1 MDLRERLRTYG
12 AGNAYPFHMPGH
24 KRQKQQGSLFPYDLD
39 ITEIDGFDNLHHAE
53 GILEEAMER
62 AAKLWGSRKSFFLV
76 NGSSSGLLAGIR
88 AVTKRGDKV
97 LMARGCHRAV
107 YHAVELCGLHP
118 VYMQAEWVEE
128 MQISGSIQ
136 PETVEKHLQEH
147 PDCKLVILTSPTYEG
162 VVSDITEIAKVAHR
176 YGAYLLVDEA
186 HGAHLGFS
194 KGFPDTSVHLGADV
208 VVQSLHKT
216 LPCPTQT
223 AILHVCTAQVDVTEV
238 GRQLSVFQ
246 TSSPSYVF
254 MAEIDG
260 CVSLLEQ
267 KRESLFAA
275 YERRLASFYEKM
287 EKLKHIRLCQPAVS
301 PAVFGHDRGK
311 LLFFTG
317 NSNLSGVELAEIL
330 RERYELE
337 IEMSQPLHTLAMT
350 SIFDTDEG
358 MERLAKAMLEID
370 KEVMP
375 AKQPLA
381 KGHMVLPQMVCG
393 MEQAL
398 RGETTEVIL
407 DDSLGKIAA
416 DFLWAYPP
424 GIPLVAPGER
434 ISEEVLAQA
443 FYMKENG
450 VNVQCAFAKDGKIR
464 VCFCE

>member
-1 MDLRERLRTYG
+1 MDLRERLKTYG

-24 KRQKQQGSLFPYDLD
+24 KRQKQPGSLFPYDLD

-53 GILEEAMER
+53 GILAEAMER

-76 NGSSSGLLAGIR
+76 NGSSAGLLAGIR
-88 AVTKRGDKV
+88 ALTKRGDKV

-118 VYMQAEWVEE
+118 VYMQAAWVEE

-147 PDCKLVILTSPTYEG
+147 PDCNLVILTSPTYEG
-162 VVSDITEIAKVAHR
+162 VVSDIAEIAKIAHR

-186 HGAHLGFS
+186 HGAHLGFCEE
-194 KGFPDTSVHLGADV
+194 GFPDTAVHLGADV

-223 AILHVCTAQVDVTEV
+223 AILHVCTEQVDVTEV

-254 MAEIDG
+254 MAEMDG
-260 CVSLLEQ
+260 CISLLERE
-267 KRESLFAA
+267 RESLFAA
-275 YERRLASFYEKM
+275 YEKRLASFYEKM
-287 EKLKHIRLCQPAVS
+287 EKLEHIRLYHPENS
-301 PAVFGHDRGK
+301 SFVFGHDRGK

-317 NSNLSGVELAEIL
+317 NCNLSGVELSDIL

-337 IEMSQPLHTLAMT
+337 MEMSLSLHTLAMT

-375 AKQPLA
+375 VKQPLA
-381 KGHMVLPQMVCG
+381 KGQMVLPQMVCG
-393 MEQAL
+393 MEEAL
-398 RGETTEVIL
+398 QGETTEVIL
-407 DDSLGKIAA
+407 QDSLGKIAA

-443 FYMKENG
+443 FYMQKNG
-450 VNVQCAFAKDGKIR
+450 VNIQCSFAKDGWIR
-464 VCFCE
+464 VRF

>member
-1 MDLRERLRTYG
+1 MDLRERLKTYG

-24 KRQKQQGSLFPYDLD
+24 KRQKQQGSLFPYNMD

-53 GILEEAMER
+53 GILAEAMER
-62 AAKLWGSRKSFFLV
+62 AAKFWGSRKRFFLV
-76 NGSSSGLLAGIR
+76 NGSSAGLLAGIR
-88 AVTKRGDKV
+88 ALTKRGDQV

-118 VYMQAEWVEE
+118 LYIQAEWVEE

-136 PETVEKHLQEH
+136 PETVEKHLQEN
-147 PDCKLVILTSPTYEG
+147 PNCKLVILTSPTYEG
-162 VVSDITEIAKVAHR
+162 VVSDIAAIAQIVHG

-186 HGAHLGFS
+186 HGAHLGFHE
-194 KGFPDTSVHLGADV
+194 GFPDTAVHLGADV

-223 AILHVCTAQVDVTEV
+223 AILHVCTEQVDVTEV

-260 CVSLLEQ
+260 CISLLEQ
-267 KRESLFAA
+267 ERESLFAA
-275 YERRLASFYEKM
+275 YEKRLASFYEKM
-287 EKLKHIRLCQPAVS
+287 EKLQHIRLCQPKNS
-301 PAVFGHDRGK
+301 PLVFGHDRGK

-317 NSNLSGVELAEIL
+317 NCNLSGVQLSDIL
-330 RERYELE
+330 REKYELE
-337 IEMSQPLHTLAMT
+337 MEMSLSLHTLAMT

-358 MERLAKAMLEID
+358 MERLAKAILEID
-370 KEVMP
+370 QEVISE
-375 AKQPLA
+375 KQPLA
-381 KGHMVLPQMVCG
+381 KGQMVLPQMVCG
-393 MEQAL
+393 MEEAL
-398 RGETTEVIL
+398 QGETTEVML
-407 DDSLGKIAA
+407 KDSLGKVSA

-434 ISEEVLAQA
+434 ISEDVLSRA
-443 FYMKENG
+443 FYMQKNG

-464 VCFCE
+464 VCFSE

>member
-1 MDLRERLRTYG
+1 MDLRERLKTYG

-24 KRQKQQGSLFPYDLD
+24 KRQKQQGSLFPYDID

-53 GILEEAMER
+53 GILAEAMER
-62 AAKLWGSRKSFFLV
+62 AAKLWGSKKSFFLL
-76 NGSSSGLLAGIR
+76 NGSSAGLLAGIR
-88 AVTKRGDKV
+88 ALTKRSDKV

-162 VVSDITEIAKVAHR
+162 VVSDIAAIAEIAHR

-194 KGFPDTSVHLGADV
+194 EEFPDTAVHLGADV

-223 AILHVCTAQVDVTEV
+223 AILHVCTEQVDVTEMS
-238 GRQLSVFQ
+238 RQLSVFQ

-260 CVSLLEQ
+260 CISLLEQ
-267 KRESLFAA
+267 ERENLFAA
-275 YERRLASFYEKM
+275 YEKRLASFYEKM
-287 EKLKHIRLCQPAVS
+287 EKLEHIKLCQPEIS
-301 PAVFGHDRGK
+301 PLVFGHDRGK

-317 NSNLSGVELAEIL
+317 NYNLSGVELSDIL

-337 IEMSQPLHTLAMT
+337 LEMSQPLHALAMT

-370 KEVMP
+370 QQVLP

-381 KGHMVLPQMVCG
+381 KGQMVLPQMVCG
-393 MEQAL
+393 MEEAL
-398 RGETTEVIL
+398 QGETAEVSL
-407 DDSLGKIAA
+407 NDGLGKIAA

-434 ISEEVLAQA
+434 ISEDVLAQA
-443 FYMKENG
+443 FYMQKNG
-450 VNVQCAFAKDGKIR
+450 VNVQCAFAKEGKIR
-464 VCFCE
+464 VCFYE

>member
-1 MDLRERLRTYG
+1 MDLRERLRIYG
-12 AGNAYPFHMPGH
+12 GGNAYPFHMPGH

-39 ITEIDGFDNLHHAE
+39 ITEIEGFDNLHHAE
-53 GILEEAMER
+53 GILKEAMER
-62 AAKLWGSRKSFFLV
+62 AAKLWNSRKSFFLV

-88 AVTKRGDKV
+88 ALTKRGDKV

-118 VYMQAEWVEE
+118 FYIQAEWVVE
-128 MQISGSIQ
+128 MQTSGSIQ

-162 VVSDITEIAKVAHR
+162 VVSDIAAIGEIVHQ
-176 YGAYLLVDEA
+176 YSAYLLVDEA

-194 KGFPDTSVHLGADV
+194 EGFPDTAVHLGADV

-223 AILHVCTAQVDVTEV
+223 AILHVCTEQVDVTEI

-254 MAEIDG
+254 LAEIDG
-260 CVSLLEQ
+260 CI
-267 KRESLFAA
+267 SLFERERKCLFSE
-275 YERRLASFYEKM
+275 YERRLSSFYKKM
-287 EKLKHIRLCQPAVS
+287 EQLEWISLCQPKRS
-301 PAVFGHDRGK
+301 PLVFAHDRGK

-317 NSNLSGVELAEIL
+317 NCNLSGVELADIL
-330 RERYELE
+330 RKKYGLE
-337 IEMSQPLHTLAMT
+337 MEMSQPLHTLAMT

-358 MERLAKAMLEID
+358 MERLAKALLEID
-370 KEVMP
+370 KEVLP

-381 KGHMVLPQMVCG
+381 KGQIMLPEMVCDI
-393 MEQAL
+393 EQAL
-398 RGETTEVIL
+398 QGKTTEAML
-407 DDSLGKIAA
+407 KDSLGKVAS

-424 GIPLVAPGER
+424 GIPLIVPGEK
-434 ISEEVLAQA
+434 ISKEVLEQA
-443 FYMKENG
+443 FYLQKNG
-450 VNVQCAFAKDGKIR
+450 VNVQCAFAAAGKIR
-464 VCFCE
+464 LRF

>member
-12 AGNAYPFHMPGH
+12 AGNTYPFHMPGH
-24 KRQKQQGSLFPYDLD
+24 KRQKQPGSLFPYNMD
-39 ITEIDGFDNLHHAE
+39 ITEINGFDNLHHAE
-53 GILEEAMER
+53 GILKEAMER
-62 AAKLWGSRKSFFLV
+62 TAKLWGSKKSFFLV
-76 NGSSSGLLAGIR
+76 NGSSAGLLAGIR
-88 AVTKRGDKV
+88 ALTKRGDKV

-118 VYMQAEWVEE
+118 IYMQAEWLEE

-136 PETVEKHLQEH
+136 PETAKKHLREH
-147 PDCKLVILTSPTYEG
+147 PECKLVILTSPTYEG
-162 VVSDITEIAKVAHR
+162 VVSDIAEIAKIVHR

-194 KGFPDTSVHLGADV
+194 EGFPDTAVHLGADV

-223 AILHVCTAQVDVTEV
+223 AVLHVCTEQVDVTEV

-254 MAEIDG
+254 IAEMDG
-260 CVSLLEQ
+260 CISLLE
-267 KRESLFAA
+267 KERESLFAA

-287 EKLKHIRLCQPAVS
+287 EKLEHIRLCQPEIS
-301 PAVFGHDRGK
+301 PLVFGHDRGK

-317 NSNLSGVELAEIL
+317 NANLSGVELTDIL

-337 IEMSQPLHTLAMT
+337 MEMSQPLHTLAMT
-350 SIFDTDEG
+350 SVFDTDEG
-358 MERLAKAMLEID
+358 MERLAKAILEID
-370 KEVMP
+370 KEVLP
-375 AKQPLA
+375 AKHPMA
-381 KGHMVLPQMVCG
+381 KGQMVLPQVVCG

-398 RGETTEVIL
+398 QGETTEVTL
-407 DDSLGKIAA
+407 KESAGKVAA

-424 GIPLVAPGER
+424 GLPLVVPGER
-434 ISEEVLAQA
+434 ISEDVLAQA
-443 FYMKENG
+443 FYMQEKG
-450 VNVQCAFAKDGKIR
+450 VNVQCAFAEAEKIR
-464 VCFCE
+464 VCF

>member
-24 KRQKQQGSLFPYDLD
+24 KRQKQQSSLFPYDLD

-53 GILEEAMER
+53 GILAEAMER
-62 AAKLWGSRKSFFLV
+62 AANLWGSRKSYFLV

-88 AVTKRGDKV
+88 ALTKRGDKV

-162 VVSDITEIAKVAHR
+162 VVSDIAEIAKVAHR

-186 HGAHLGFS
+186 HGAHLGFHE
-194 KGFPDTSVHLGADV
+194 GFPDTAVHLGADV

-223 AILHVCTAQVDVTEV
+223 AILHVCTEQVDVTEI

-254 MAEIDG
+254 MAEMDG
-260 CVSLLEQ
+260 CISLLEQ
-267 KRESLFAA
+267 KKESLFAA
-275 YERRLASFYEKM
+275 YEKRLASFYEKM
-287 EKLKHIRLCQPAVS
+287 EKLEHIRLC
-301 PAVFGHDRGK
+301 HDRGK

-317 NSNLSGVELAEIL
+317 NCNLSGVELADIL
-330 RERYELE
+330 REKYELE
-337 IEMSQPLHTLAMT
+337 VEMSLSLHTLAMT
-350 SIFDTDEG
+350 SIFDTDDG
-358 MERLAKAMLEID
+358 MERLAKAILEID
-370 KEVMP
+370 QEVLP
-375 AKQPLA
+375 IKQSLA
-381 KGHMVLPQMVCG
+381 KGQMVLPQMVCG
-393 MEQAL
+393 MEEAL
-398 RGETTEVIL
+398 QGETTEVTL
-407 DDSLGKIAA
+407 YDSLGKIAA

-434 ISEEVLAQA
+434 ISDEVLAQA
-443 FYMKENG
+443 FYMQKNG
-450 VNVQCAFAKDGKIR
+450 VNVQCAFAKDGRIR

>member
-12 AGNAYPFHMPGH
+12 TGNTYPFHMPGH
-24 KRQKQQGSLFPYDLD
+24 KRQKQRDSLFPYDLD

-53 GILEEAMER
+53 GILAEAMER
-62 AAKLWGSRKSFFLV
+62 AAKLWSSRKSFFLV

-88 AVTKRGDKV
+88 ALTKRGDKV

-107 YHAVELCGLHP
+107 YHAIELCGLCP
-118 VYMQAEWVEE
+118 VYMHAEWVEE

-136 PETVEKHLQEH
+136 PETVEKHLQEN

-162 VVSDITEIAKVAHR
+162 VVSDIASISEIAHR

-186 HGAHLGFS
+186 HGAHLGFCER
-194 KGFPDTSVHLGADV
+194 FPDTAVHLGADV

-223 AILHVCTAQVDVTEV
+223 AILHVCTEQVDVTEV

-254 MAEIDG
+254 MAEMDG

-267 KRESLFAA
+267 ERESLFAA
-275 YERRLASFYEKM
+275 YEKRLASFYEQM
-287 EKLKHIRLCQPAVS
+287 EKLEYIRLCQPENS
-301 PAVFGHDRGK
+301 SLVFGHDKGK

-317 NSNLSGVELAEIL
+317 NCNLSGVELSDIL

-337 IEMSQPLHTLAMT
+337 LEMSQPLHVLAMT

-370 KEVMP
+370 KEAMS
-375 AKQPLA
+375 AQQPLA
-381 KGHMVLPQMVCG
+381 KGQMVLPQMVCG
-393 MEQAL
+393 MEEAL
-398 RGETTEVIL
+398 QGETTEVTL
-407 DDSLGKIAA
+407 QDSLGKIAA

-434 ISEEVLAQA
+434 ISEEVLTQT
-443 FYMKENG
+443 FYMQKNG
-450 VNVQCAFAKDGKIR
+450 VHVQCAFAKDGCIR
-464 VCFCE
+464 VCFSE

>member
-1 MDLRERLRTYG
+1 MDLRQRLKIYG
-12 AGNAYPFHMPGH
+12 DGNGYPFHMPGH
-24 KRQKQQGSLFPYDLD
+24 KRQKQQDSPFPYDLD
-39 ITEIDGFDNLHHAE
+39 ITEIKGFDNLHHAE
-53 GILEEAMER
+53 GILAEAMVR
-62 AAKLWGSRKSFFLV
+62 GAKLWGSRKSYFLV
-76 NGSSSGLLAGIR
+76 NGSSAGLLAGIR
-88 AVTKRGDKV
+88 ALTKRGGKV

-162 VVSDITEIAKVAHR
+162 VVSDIAAIAKIAHGC
-176 YGAYLLVDEA
+176 GAYLLVDEA

-194 KGFPDTSVHLGADV
+194 EGFPDTAVHLGADV

-223 AILHVCTAQVDVTEV
+223 AILHVCTEQVDVSEV

-260 CVSLLEQ
+260 CISLMEQ
-267 KRESLFAA
+267 ERESLFAA
-275 YERRLASFYEKM
+275 YEKRLSSFYKRM
-287 EKLKHIRLCQPAVS
+287 ENLKHIRLCQPKISSLVYD
-301 PAVFGHDRGK
+301 HDRGK

-317 NSNLSGVELAEIL
+317 NSNLSGVKLADIL
-330 RERYELE
+330 REKYNLE
-337 IEMSQPLHTLAMT
+337 MEMSQPLHALAMT

-358 MERLAKAMLEID
+358 MERLVKAILEID
-370 KEVMP
+370 QEVIP
-375 AKQPLA
+375 AEQPLA
-381 KGHMVLPQMVCG
+381 KGQMVLPQIVCG
-393 MEQAL
+393 MEEAL
-398 RGETTEVIL
+398 QGKTTEVL
-407 DDSLGKIAA
+407 FNDSLGKVSA

-424 GIPLVAPGER
+424 GIPLITPGEQ
-434 ISEEVLAQA
+434 ISEDVLAQV
-443 FYMKENG
+443 FYMQEKG
-450 VNVQCAFAKDGKIR
+450 VNIQCAFAKDGWIR
-464 VCFCE
+464 VCF

>member
-1 MDLRERLRTYG
+1 MDLRERLRVYG

-88 AVTKRGDKV
+88 ALTKRSDKV

-136 PETVEKHLQEH
+136 PKTVEKHLQRT

-162 VVSDITEIAKVAHR
+162 VVSDIAEIAKIVHR
-176 YGAYLLVDEA
+176 HGAYLLVDEA
-186 HGAHLGFS
+186 HGAHLGFHE
-194 KGFPDTSVHLGADV
+194 GFPDTAVRLGADV

-223 AILHVCTAQVDVTEV
+223 AILHVCTEQMDVTEV

-267 KRESLFAA
+267 KKENLFVA
-275 YERRLASFYEKM
+275 YEKRLTSFYKKM
-287 EKLKHIRLCQPAVS
+287 EKLEHIRLCRPEFS
-301 PAVFGHDRGK
+301 PLVFGHDKGK

-317 NSNLSGVELAEIL
+317 NCNLSGVELADIL

-337 IEMSQPLHTLAMT
+337 VEMSLSLHTLAMT

-370 KEVMP
+370 KEVMS
-375 AKQPLA
+375 AKQSLA
-381 KGHMVLPQMVCG
+381 KGQMTLPKIVCS
-393 MEQAL
+393 MEKAL
-398 RGETTEVIL
+398 QGETTEVTL
-407 DDSLGKIAA
+407 NDSLGKIAA

-424 GIPLVAPGER
+424 GIPIVVPGER

-443 FYMKENG
+443 FHMRKNG
-450 VNVQCAFAKDGKIR
+450 VNIQCAFAKDGKIR
-464 VCFCE
+464 VCFYE

>member
-1 MDLRERLRTYG
+1 MDLRERLKTYG

-24 KRQKQQGSLFPYDLD
+24 KRQKPQGSLFPYEID

-53 GILEEAMER
+53 GVLAEAMER
-62 AAKLWGSRKSFFLV
+62 AAKLWNSRKSYFLV

-88 AVTKRGDKV
+88 ALTKRGDKV
-97 LMARGCHRAV
+97 LLARGCHRAV
-107 YHAVELCGLHP
+107 YHAIELCGLHP

-136 PETVEKHLQEH
+136 PVTVEKHLQEN

-162 VVSDITEIAKVAHR
+162 VVSDIAAIAKIAHG

-186 HGAHLGFS
+186 HGAHLGFHE
-194 KGFPDTSVHLGADV
+194 GFPDTAVHLGADV

-223 AILHVCTAQVDVTEV
+223 AILHVCTEQVDVTEV

-260 CVSLLEQ
+260 CISLLEQ
-267 KRESLFAA
+267 ERDSLFAA

-287 EKLKHIRLCQPAVS
+287 EQLEHIRLCQPEVS
-301 PAVFGHDRGK
+301 SLVFGHDRGK

-317 NSNLSGVELAEIL
+317 NCTLSGVELADLL
-330 RERYELE
+330 REKYELE
-337 IEMSQPLHTLAMT
+337 MEMSLSLHTLAMT
-350 SIFDTDEG
+350 SIFDTGEG
-358 MERLAKAMLEID
+358 MERLAKAILEID
-370 KEVMP
+370 KEVIP

-381 KGHMVLPQMVCG
+381 KGQMVLPQMVCG
-393 MEQAL
+393 MEEAL
-398 RGETTEVIL
+398 QGETTEVML
-407 DDSLGKIAA
+407 GDSLGKIAA

-424 GIPLVAPGER
+424 GIPLVAPGEQ
-434 ISEEVLAQA
+434 ISEDVLAQA
-443 FYMKENG
+443 FYMQKNG

-464 VCFCE
+464 VCF

>member
-12 AGNAYPFHMPGH
+12 EGNAYPFHMPGH

-136 PETVEKHLQEH
+136 LETVEKHLQEH

-162 VVSDITEIAKVAHR
+162 VVSDIAEIAKVAHR

-223 AILHVCTAQVDVTEV
+223 AILHVCTEQVDVTEV

-287 EKLKHIRLCQPAVS
+287 EKLEHIRLCQPEVS

-337 IEMSQPLHTLAMT
+337 IEMS
-350 SIFDTDEG
+350 
-358 MERLAKAMLEID
+358 
-370 KEVMP
+370 
-375 AKQPLA
+375 
-381 KGHMVLPQMVCG
+381 
-393 MEQAL
+393 
-398 RGETTEVIL
+398 
-407 DDSLGKIAA
+407 
-416 DFLWAYPP
+416 
-424 GIPLVAPGER
+424 
-434 ISEEVLAQA
+434 
-443 FYMKENG
+443 
-450 VNVQCAFAKDGKIR
+450 
-464 VCFCE
+464 

>member
-260 CVSLLEQ
+260 CVSLL
-267 KRESLFAA
+267 
-275 YERRLASFYEKM
+275 
-287 EKLKHIRLCQPAVS
+287 
-301 PAVFGHDRGK
+301 
-311 LLFFTG
+311 
-317 NSNLSGVELAEIL
+317 
-330 RERYELE
+330 
-337 IEMSQPLHTLAMT
+337 AMT

-381 KGHMVLPQMVCG
+381 KGQMVLPQMVCG

>member
-1 MDLRERLRTYG
+1 MDLRERLKTYG

-24 KRQKQQGSLFPYDLD
+24 KRQKPQGSLFPYEID

-53 GILEEAMER
+53 GVLAEAMER
-62 AAKLWGSRKSFFLV
+62 AAKLWNSRKSYFLV
-76 NGSSSGLLAGIR
+76 NGSSAGLLAGIR
-88 AVTKRGDKV
+88 ALTKRGDKV
-97 LMARGCHRAV
+97 LLARGCHRAV
-107 YHAVELCGLHP
+107 YHAIELSGLHP

-136 PETVEKHLQEH
+136 PETVEKHLQEN
-147 PDCKLVILTSPTYEG
+147 PECKLVILTSPTYEG
-162 VVSDITEIAKVAHR
+162 VVSDIAAIAKIVHR

-194 KGFPDTSVHLGADV
+194 EGFPDTAVRLGADV

-223 AILHVCTAQVDVTEV
+223 AILHVCTEQVDVTEV
-238 GRQLSVFQ
+238 SRQLSVFQ

-260 CVSLLEQ
+260 CISLLE
-267 KRESLFAA
+267 RERKSLFAT
-275 YERRLASFYEKM
+275 YEKRLASFYEKM
-287 EKLKHIRLCQPAVS
+287 EKLKYIRLCQPEVS
-301 PAVFGHDRGK
+301 SLVFGHDRGK

-317 NSNLSGVELAEIL
+317 NCNLSGVELADLL
-330 RERYELE
+330 REKYELE
-337 IEMSQPLHTLAMT
+337 MEMSLSLHTLAMT

-358 MERLAKAMLEID
+358 MERLAKAILEID
-370 KEVMP
+370 KEVIP

-381 KGHMVLPQMVCG
+381 KGQMVLPQMVCG
-393 MEQAL
+393 MEEAL
-398 RGETTEVIL
+398 QGKTTEVML
-407 DDSLGKIAA
+407 GDSLGKIAA

-424 GIPLVAPGER
+424 GIPLVAPGEQ
-434 ISEEVLAQA
+434 ISEDVLAQA
-443 FYMKENG
+443 FYMQKNG

-464 VCFCE
+464 VCF